1 MSEIM
6 SLNELCK
13 YLKLTK
19 STLYKLCE
27 RGQIPSSRLG
37 RQLRFR
43 KSQID
48 GWLSKREKQRM
59 KKNGKSR

>member
-6 SLNELCK
+6 SLNELCQ

-19 STLYKLCE
+19 STLYKLSE
-27 RGQIPSSRLG
+27 RGQIPSSRVG

-43 KSQID
+43 KSRID
-48 GWLSKREKQRM
+48 AWLSKREKQRM
-59 KKNGKSR
+59 KKNDRS